1 MKDLESLKDLNR
13 IKLFWEWRF
22 NYINFRI
29 NKIYVEGDM
38 FLYSR
43 FIGVSFDVKCLV
55 FVLSLIVFVWFGFF
69 IWFFGRFL
77 KNE

>member
-22 NYINFRI
+22 NYINFWI

-69 IWFFGRFL
+69 IWFFG
-77 KNE
+77 